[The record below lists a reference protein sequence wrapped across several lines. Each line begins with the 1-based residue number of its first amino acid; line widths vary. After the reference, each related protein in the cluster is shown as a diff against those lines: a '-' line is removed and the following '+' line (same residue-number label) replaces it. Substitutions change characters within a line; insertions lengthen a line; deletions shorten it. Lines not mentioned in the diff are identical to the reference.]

1 MELTNIEKAEHNK
14 KFFMRCVLIQ
24 QEGVTEDE
32 IRAYTDNESY
42 IQGVLSFR
50 RAFPDY
56 IIDVE
61 DITAEGDYVIL
72 HGVFKGTHMNEFH
85 GIPASYKKVVFPMMN
100 KYQII
105 NDKIV
110 NAWPMFD
117 QLAFFEQ
124 LGVIHKPG

>member
-1 MELTNIEKAEHNK
+1 MSTDTIEKYERNK
-14 KFFMRCVLIQ
+14 KFLMRCVLIHH
-24 QEGVTEDE
+24 EGVTEDE
-32 IRAYTDNESY
+32 IRGYTDNETY

-56 IIDVE
+56 SIDVE
-61 DITAEGDYVIL
+61 DITLDGDFAVL
-72 HGVFKGTHMNEFH
+72 HGVFRGTHLGEFH
-85 GIPASYKKVVFPMMN
+85 GIPATYRKVIFPMMN
-100 KYQII
+100 KYHIL

>member
-1 MELTNIEKAEHNK
+1 MTNLEQAEHNK
-14 KFFMRCVLIQ
+14 KFVMRCALIHH
-24 QEGVTEDE
+24 EGVTESE
-32 IRAYTDNESY
+32 IRAYTDNETY

-50 RAFPDY
+50 KAFPDY
-56 IIDVE
+56 MIHVE
-61 DITAEGDYVIL
+61 DITAEGDFVIL
-72 HGVFKGTHMNEFH
+72 HGVFRGTHKGEFH
-85 GIPASYKKVVFPMMN
+85 GIPASFRKVVFPMMN

-124 LGVIHKPG
+124 LGVVHKPT